1 MRILLLGSNGQLGK
15 ELERQLSVVGT
26 VEAFSRSLIDITNYK
41 LVTEIID
48 LINPNIIINAAA
60 YTSVDKAEDDK
71 EKAYAVNSGAV
82 KNLAQIAKI
91 KNVLLIHYSTDYVF
105 DGTKPTP
112 YVESDLT
119 KPINV
124 YGASKLAGE
133 QAITRVNCKHLIF
146 RTTWVIGKDGS
157 NFAKTIIQL
166 ALERNSLDIISDQ
179 LGVPTSPSLITRV
192 TIDAIQAIRK
202 KKEWPKGIYHL
213 VPRGVSSWHEI
224 AQTLIDYTECQD
236 IRQKFSV
243 NEIKAIATA
252 DYPTAAKRPLNSQL
266 DTNKIRMQL
275 SFELP
280 YWKDDFLAVIR
291 KIFEELRHYET

>member
-1 MRILLLGSNGQLGK
+1 MKILLLGSKGQLGK
-15 ELERQLSVVGT
+15 ELDRQLSKVADVA
-26 VEAFSRSLIDITNYK
+26 AFPRSSLDITNYK
-41 LVTEIID
+41 SVKD
-48 LINPNIIINAAA
+48 AVDVINPNIIINAAA
-60 YTSVDKAEDDK
+60 YTSVDKAEDEKD
-71 EKAYAVNSGAV
+71 KAYAVNSGAV
-82 KNLAQIAKI
+82 ENLAQIAKI

-112 YVESDLT
+112 YIESDST

-133 QAITRVNCKHLIF
+133 QAIVEVNCKHLIF
-146 RTTWVIGKDGS
+146 RTTWVIGKDGP

-166 ALERNSLDIISDQ
+166 ASERNSLDIISDQ

-192 TIDAIQAIRK
+192 TVDAIQAIRK

-224 AQTLIDYTECQD
+224 AQTLIDYAEYHD
-236 IRQKFSV
+236 IQQKFSV
-243 NEIKAIATA
+243 KLIQAIATA

-275 SFELP
+275 SFDLP
-280 YWKDDFLAVIR
+280 YWKDDFLAVTR
-291 KIFEELRHYET
+291 EIFEELQAL